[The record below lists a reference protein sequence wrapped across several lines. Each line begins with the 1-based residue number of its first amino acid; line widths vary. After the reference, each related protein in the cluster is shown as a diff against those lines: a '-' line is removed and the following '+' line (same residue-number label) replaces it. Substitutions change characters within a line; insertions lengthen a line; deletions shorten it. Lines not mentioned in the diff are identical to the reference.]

1 MEEEIENFPML
12 FMIIYTL
19 QLTRAGYLAITTRQS
34 HFMILCVKIQSEFHF
49 DLHFLLSLSQLMRSQ
64 ELLCSCF
71 IVVLCGTCAWDAGK
85 QRTTIGLK
93 LD

>member
-34 HFMILCVKIQSEFHF
+34 HFMILCVKI
-49 DLHFLLSLSQLMRSQ
+49 
-64 ELLCSCF
+64 
-71 IVVLCGTCAWDAGK
+71 
-85 QRTTIGLK
+85 
-93 LD
+93 